1 MQQKAST
8 PQSSINELMVE
19 YALQNKTVAR
29 LKGGDVSIFSNILD
43 ELQVLKENKIAY
55 EIIPG
60 VTAALGAAAYAGMPL
75 TARGYAT
82 SVRFLTYY
90 KSEILTEEYWKEI
103 AETNDTLVFYMSV
116 GNLNNLV
123 DKFKEYSVSSEKK
136 IAVIEQATTPF
147 QKVYT
152 SSFEDFAQKLGHKL
166 FASPSLVVI
175 GKIVNLHEEFSWLQ
189 EADREGL
196 YFKSITN
203 GSLLPKT
210 QNFLNMLSETKL
222 QVLKEIS
229 SGFSRD
235 EAIWASGYLAGLA
248 GTSAAVA
255 DLPPQQTTYTPAVKK
270 ITLVYGTETGNSKKL
285 ATEFA
290 GVAKKKGIQVKL
302 GDLSQY
308 KPKDL
313 AKEEYLFVV
322 ISTQGEGEPPILAKK
337 FYDYIHENE
346 LNLSNIKF
354 GVLALGDSTYPQF
367 CKTGEDVDT
376 RFEVLGAE
384 RIIPLKRCDIDYEED
399 AHRWLDH
406 IFEVV
411 QNKAASPSQGT
422 AAPKASSGR
431 KKYQGK
437 VSAIINLNDITS
449 DKETY
454 HIEIETE
461 EPIAYRPGDAL
472 GVIPFNPKSVV
483 EEIIGLTG
491 IDPENKFRQP
501 ELLQVQKSFFISI
514 LISAIC

>member
-1 MQQKAST
+1 MKTTNKTPKVYLIGAGPGDPDLITVKAIRAITEADVILCDRLVSPEIVDNYVSKDTEIVYVGKECSKKAST

-210 QNFLNMLSETKL
+210 QNFFE
-222 QVLKEIS
+222 
-229 SGFSRD
+229 
-235 EAIWASGYLAGLA
+235 Y
-248 GTSAAVA
+248 AV
-255 DLPPQQTTYTPAVKK
+255 
-270 ITLVYGTETGNSKKL
+270 
-285 ATEFA
+285 
-290 GVAKKKGIQVKL
+290 
-302 GDLSQY
+302 
-308 KPKDL
+308 
-313 AKEEYLFVV
+313 
-322 ISTQGEGEPPILAKK
+322 
-337 FYDYIHENE
+337 
-346 LNLSNIKF
+346 
-354 GVLALGDSTYPQF
+354 
-367 CKTGEDVDT
+367 
-376 RFEVLGAE
+376 
-384 RIIPLKRCDIDYEED
+384 
-399 AHRWLDH
+399 
-406 IFEVV
+406 
-411 QNKAASPSQGT
+411 
-422 AAPKASSGR
+422 
-431 KKYQGK
+431 
-437 VSAIINLNDITS
+437 
-449 DKETY
+449 
-454 HIEIETE
+454 
-461 EPIAYRPGDAL
+461 
-472 GVIPFNPKSVV
+472 
-483 EEIIGLTG
+483 
-491 IDPENKFRQP
+491 
-501 ELLQVQKSFFISI
+501 
-514 LISAIC
+514 